1 MDGEKVMRKGEWAAL
16 MRKKQYVIAGSLVVI
31 AAVGMTVLYGANQ
44 TKEQKQLEQ
53 ELAQKEEAEDIA
65 EETENKASAASSVV
79 EPAKKTVTDA
89 ADADSET
96 AQIAEA
102 ASDSETEE
110 GETETD
116 KTAEGEAGTAQAS
129 STAETLHFSAEKG
142 ILWPMEG
149 DVILNYSMDST
160 VYFAT
165 LDQYKYNPAI
175 IISGQVNDKVISVA
189 KGQVVGIENSE
200 VTGCTVKV
208 DLGDGYEAIYGQLKE
223 VNFAVGDYVESGHV
237 IGYIGEPTKYFSVE
251 GSNLY
256 FELRKDG
263 IPIDPVEF
271 FE

>member
-1 MDGEKVMRKGEWAAL
+1 MRKGEWTAL

-31 AAVGMTVLYGANQ
+31 AAVGMTAIHGVNQ
-44 TKEQKQLEQ
+44 AKEQQKLEQ
-53 ELAQKEEAEDIA
+53 ELAQNEEHKEAENVA
-65 EETENKASAASSVV
+65 AETENEASAASSVV
-79 EPAKKTVTDA
+79 EPAEKSSTDMA
-89 ADADSET
+89 GAGTE
-96 AQIAEA
+96 IAEIA
-102 ASDSETEE
+102 ELDSTETEE
-110 GETETD
+110 GETE
-116 KTAEGEAGTAQAS
+116 AEETRDGENGTSQANATS
-129 STAETLHFSAEKG
+129 ETLHFAAENG

-165 LDQYKYNPAI
+165 LDQYKYNPAV
-175 IISGQVNDKVISVA
+175 IISGQVNDKVTSVA
-189 KGQVVGIENSE
+189 KGQVSEIENSE

-237 IGYIGEPTKYFSVE
+237 IGYIGEPTKYFAVE

-263 IPIDPVEF
+263 IPIDPIEF